1 MILVE
6 EVVLGIDL
14 GTSAVKTIA
23 VNRDGQVVGQMSE
36 PLTLIQ
42 TEPGYNEQD
51 PDSWVEAVMKS
62 IKELLK
68 LDELKNKKISG
79 ASFSGQMHGLV
90 ALNHQ
95 GEPIRNAILWN
106 DTRTTQQC
114 QSIKNQFGE
123 TLLKNPI
130 LEGCT
135 LPKLLWLQ
143 ENEPTHWQA
152 LDVFLLPKDYVRY
165 KMTGDISMEYSD
177 AAGTLLL
184 NTDTKQWDTRV
195 GEQLAIGDIYPK
207 LINSHDFVGNLTED
221 VKAALGL
228 DNDVAVFAGGAD
240 NACGALGAGV
250 INEAQALCSIGTSG
264 VVLTCS
270 QENEKS
276 LGNNIHYFNHA
287 LPQMTYTMGVT
298 LSAGDSLNWLK
309 RTMFDDESF
318 DDIVQQAAE
327 SQIGA
332 NGLLFAPYLQGERT
346 PHGDAYIRGSF
357 IGLSSNTVK
366 ADFARATIE
375 GITYSLYESYRYMMQ
390 ANSNS
395 NRVISIGG
403 GSKSNFWLQL
413 QADVFNAE
421 VTPLKYEEGPGMGA
435 AMLAAYGL
443 GWFKSMEDCVDA
455 FIEYDKTYYPN
466 LENHKK
472 YEQYYNV
479 YRQIYEQTQT
489 LTQQLLTIK

>member
-130 LEGCT
+130 LEGFT

-195 GEQLAIGDIYPK
+195 GEQLAIGDIY
-207 LINSHDFVGNLTED
+207 I
-221 VKAALGL
+221 
-228 DNDVAVFAGGAD
+228 
-240 NACGALGAGV
+240 
-250 INEAQALCSIGTSG
+250 
-264 VVLTCS
+264 
-270 QENEKS
+270 
-276 LGNNIHYFNHA
+276 
-287 LPQMTYTMGVT
+287 
-298 LSAGDSLNWLK
+298 LS
-309 RTMFDDESF
+309 
-318 DDIVQQAAE
+318 
-327 SQIGA
+327 
-332 NGLLFAPYLQGERT
+332 
-346 PHGDAYIRGSF
+346 
-357 IGLSSNTVK
+357 
-366 ADFARATIE
+366 
-375 GITYSLYESYRYMMQ
+375 
-390 ANSNS
+390 
-395 NRVISIGG
+395 
-403 GSKSNFWLQL
+403 
-413 QADVFNAE
+413 
-421 VTPLKYEEGPGMGA
+421 
-435 AMLAAYGL
+435 
-443 GWFKSMEDCVDA
+443 
-455 FIEYDKTYYPN
+455 
-466 LENHKK
+466 
-472 YEQYYNV
+472 
-479 YRQIYEQTQT
+479 
-489 LTQQLLTIK
+489 